1 MQIELMGSW
10 IDLRGVYFEAW
21 RGRLNL
27 QLMLEM
33 PPEHEHYSRVIPGLK
48 YQAVAKCDTCDDV
61 VYGLDDD
68 TYLLVHLTWEG
79 RVKAPL
85 FWAYSLQNV
94 EELNRMMIEKTC
106 RPVNR
111 PFVELGSANSVCL
124 PESDEFD

>member
-33 PPEHEHYSRVIPGLK
+33 SPEHEHYSRIIEGLK
-48 YQAVAKCDTCDDV
+48 YQAVAKCDMCDDV
-61 VYGLDDD
+61 VYGLEDD

-79 RVKAPL
+79 RVKAP
-85 FWAYSLQNV
+85 FPWADSLQNV
-94 EELNRMMIEKTC
+94 EELNRIMMERKC
-106 RPVNR
+106 GPVDP
-111 PFVELGSANSVCL
+111 PFIDLGSANFVCL
-124 PESDEFD
+124 PEPDEFD